1 MKIVVVG
8 CNGQVGRA
16 LIHRGGSHGFKML
29 GISKET
35 LNITSKKMV
44 YDVLHSQK
52 PNLLINAAAYTKVD
66 LAEKEVDKAF
76 EINEKALFYLSE
88 YCKTSNIPLFH
99 LSTDYVFDGKINY
112 PYKELDS
119 VSPISVYG
127 KSKEAGECAVRKLL
141 VQHIILRTSWVFS
154 AHGSNF
160 VKSILSKGI
169 EQDII
174 NVVTDQYG
182 GPTSA
187 DGIADTL
194 LTIASQ
200 YNLIGKLEWGTYHYS
215 GYPYVSWYEFAE
227 EIFRSA
233 LAINIVKKIPTIKPL
248 LSSAHSATASRPRN
262 SRLDCSK
269 IYKNFG
275 ISMDNWKVRLLNFLE
290 TY

>member
-1 MKIVVVG
+1 MKILVTG
-8 CNGQVGRA
+8 SSGQVGKT
-16 LIHRGGSHGFKML
+16 LVHRGISYGFNMIA
-29 GISKET
+29 ISKEI
-35 LNITSKKMV
+35 LDITSQQAVKS
-44 YDVLHSQK
+44 VLLSYK
-52 PNLLINAAAYTKVD
+52 PDLLINAAAYTKVD
-66 LAEKEVDKAF
+66 LAEKEVDRAF
-76 EINEKALFYLSE
+76 EVNEKALFYLSE

-99 LSTDYVFDGKINY
+99 LSTDYVFNGKINH

-248 LSSAHSATASRPRN
+248 LSSAHSAIASRPRN

>member
-16 LIHRGGSHGFKML
+16 LIHRGGSYGFKML

-44 YDVLHSQK
+44 YDVLLFQK
-52 PNLLINAAAYTKVD
+52 PDLLINAAAYTKVD
-66 LAEKEVDKAF
+66 LAEKEVDKAL
-76 EINEKALFYLSE
+76 EVNEKALFYLSE
-88 YCKTSNIPLFH
+88 YCKNSNIPLFH

-141 VQHIILRTSWVFS
+141 TQYIILRTSWVFS

-160 VKSILSKGI
+160 VKSILSKSI

-187 DGIADTL
+187 DGVADAL

-200 YNLIGKLEWGTYHYS
+200 YNLTGKLEWGTYHYS

-233 LAINIVKKIPTIKPL
+233 LAINIIKKIPTIKPL
-248 LSSAHSATASRPRN
+248 LSSAHSAIASRPRN

>member
-1 MKIVVVG
+1 MKILVTG
-8 CNGQVGRA
+8 SSGQVGKT
-16 LIHRGGSHGFKML
+16 LVHRGISYGFNMIA
-29 GISKET
+29 ISKEI
-35 LNITSKKMV
+35 LDITSQQAVKS
-44 YDVLHSQK
+44 VLLSYK
-52 PNLLINAAAYTKVD
+52 PDLLINAAAYTKVD
-66 LAEKEVDKAF
+66 LAEKEVDRAF
-76 EINEKALFYLSE
+76 EVNEKALFYLSE
-88 YCKTSNIPLFH
+88 YCKISNIPLFH
-99 LSTDYVFDGKINY
+99 LSSDYVFDGKINY
-112 PYKELDS
+112 SYKELES

-127 KSKEAGECAVRKLL
+127 KSKEAGESVVRKLL
-141 VQHIILRTSWVFS
+141 TQHIILRTSWVFS

-174 NVVTDQYG
+174 DVVTDQYG

-187 DGIADTL
+187 DGVADAL

-200 YNLIGKLEWGTYHYS
+200 YNLTGKLEWGTYHYS

-233 LAINIVKKIPTIKPL
+233 LAINIIKKIPTIKPL
-248 LSSAHSATASRPRN
+248 LSSAHSAIASRPRN

-275 ISMDNWKVRLLNFLE
+275 VSMDNWKVRLLNFLE
-290 TY
+290 KY